1 MKSLFMFQ
9 RTEALIDDFSMEKY
23 TYTVN
28 RMGSKSSKIRWI
40 SKVFLIFFHASFNSH
55 QSVNLGT
62 NSDWS
67 I

>member
-28 RMGSKSSKIRWI
+28 RMGSKSSKIR
-40 SKVFLIFFHASFNSH
+40 
-55 QSVNLGT
+55 
-62 NSDWS
+62 
-67 I
+67 